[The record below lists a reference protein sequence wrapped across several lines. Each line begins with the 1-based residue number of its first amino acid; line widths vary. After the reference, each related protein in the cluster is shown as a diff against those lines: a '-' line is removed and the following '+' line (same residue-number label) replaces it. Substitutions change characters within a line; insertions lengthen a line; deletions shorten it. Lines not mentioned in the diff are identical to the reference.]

1 MTRVVASS
9 IDPCTGEV
17 FLYPPTISNKILN
30 GLDTGNVR
38 VDCSEY
44 YGAIIH
50 KREDGSIIQTT
61 GKVKFGASSSS
72 VYNKGGGYRSV
83 FIIDIVDGQNV
94 YEIPTYCYYQ
104 QYYYANETIR
114 SSQQFQIIN
123 VNITIPDDYF
133 DSDDELIPIWQ
144 YANSTT
150 TSDDGNIYAS
160 TQWTSFSSDAIKT
173 IEDAYTQTP
182 DNGKLH
188 GLSIGIR
195 SYNIKWNGVYGV
207 QEDHVH
213 HTKRAIRRILMK
225 KSDVKPDEMT
235 GGDGLQEEE
244 GCCLCYE
251 RFGASQS
258 ITTPCCKKQIHSCC
272 ITPIANKGGCCPM
285 CRSVID
291 WETLMGHKC
300 QVYYGGGR

>member
-1 MTRVVASS
+1 MTRIVAS
-9 IDPCTGEV
+9 IDPCTGKG
-17 FLYPPTISNKILN
+17 FLYPSTISNKILN
-30 GLDTGNVR
+30 GLDAGNVR
-38 VDCSEY
+38 VDCSKY

-50 KREDGSIIQTT
+50 KREGGSLIQTT
-61 GKVKFGASSSS
+61 GKVIFGASSSS

-182 DNGKLH
+182 DNGELP

-207 QEDHVH
+207 QEDPVH
-213 HTKRAIRRILMK
+213 HTKRAIQRILMK

-258 ITTPCCKKQIHSCC
+258 ITTPCCNKQIHSCC

>member
-1 MTRVVASS
+1 MKSVVAS
-9 IDPCTGEV
+9 IDPRCGEV
-17 FLYPPTISNKILN
+17 LFYPPKISKQILD
-30 GLDTGNVR
+30 GLRSGIMS

-50 KREDGSIIQTT
+50 KREDGSLIQTT
-61 GKVKFGASSSS
+61 GQVNFGASRSSG
-72 VYNKGGGYRSV
+72 YNKGGGYRSV

-94 YEIPTYCYYQ
+94 YEIPTYCCYQ

-123 VNITIPDDYF
+123 VNIDIPSDYF
-133 DSDDELIPIWQ
+133 DSDDELIPMWQ

-150 TSDDGNIYAS
+150 TSGDINIYAS

-182 DNGKLH
+182 ENGELH

-207 QEDHVH
+207 QEDPIH
-213 HTKRAIRRILMK
+213 HTKRAIQRILMK
-225 KSDVKPDEMT
+225 KSDVKPDEMIC
-235 GGDGLQEEE
+235 GDGLQEEE

-258 ITTPCCKKQIHSCC
+258 ITTPCCNKQIHSCC
-272 ITPIANKGGCCPM
+272 ITPIANKGECCPM

-291 WETLMGHKC
+291 WKELMGHKC
-300 QVYYGGGR
+300 QVYSGGGR